1 MDYNLFYKLRINSI
15 QMFNN
20 ILLRNIE
27 RRSSMPA
34 IEYLPLF
41 TKKIKLYNNKLIC
54 QL

>member
-20 ILLRNIE
+20 ILLKNIE
-27 RRSSMPA
+27 KRSSMPA
-34 IEYLPLF
+34 VEYLPLI
-41 TKKIKLYNNKLIC
+41 TKNIKSYNNKLIC